1 MKRSLFATTAVSLL
15 LAFGAYGQDDDLDLD
30 ALLGGDGGS
39 PALDEFDDLGG
50 DAAAADD
57 GFDLGLDEF
66 AEDAADVAD
75 AADAV
80 ADDAADLADAS
91 ADFADDAF
99 GAAEDVAADVAEDA
113 GDAFGFDDLAADAG
127 GDDDFFGGLDAA
139 DEAPAAAPAAA
150 DDSFDAYADDGFGAD
165 DAADDAGF
173 AGEDEDFAPMAGSW
187 GDDDA
192 EAAAPAIST
201 RGAKLA
207 DRIPTKEAK
216 AQAKK
221 LERVEEGRRQ
231 AAEADALAAAKRG
244 YDALNAKNP
253 ALAETEFA
261 AALQQFP
268 ARAGTSEEIRANLQ
282 RCLAEAKYQRAAKML
297 ASEEML
303 PEARRL
309 VDEGIAVDPKHSGL
323 QRLNRKLA
331 RLEERADQPKPPA
344 KQAGT
349 LAKADELAQLYTE
362 AKQWYFLKDYDRA
375 EALFRKILA
384 IHPYHKSA
392 LRYIQKIEER
402 KFKVATLHRKATVQ
416 ERMTQVRDT
425 WNVPAKA
432 AIAMPDEGIPQD
444 AKVVNPR
451 STALQEKMQN
461 IIIPKVEFRQAQIA
475 DVVSYLVDASIN
487 ADPSGEG
494 INIILNLGDGGA
506 TMAATS
512 APAAADDDG
521 WGGFGDDDGF
531 GAPAASSFGGSS
543 SSVPPITLN
552 LRNVTMTDA
561 VRFIT
566 EVARLKYR
574 VEDTAVIITPK
585 DAPLG
590 NIITRMYP
598 VQPSFIDV
606 VIERQAATAEDHDQ
620 EFVGMNR
627 TTFSKGDVKEFFE
640 KTGVQFPA
648 GASITY
654 NAAISQLIVANT
666 AENLETFERILQQI
680 NVVPNQVEI
689 EARFVE
695 VNQNDLEELGLQWIL
710 NDNWEIASKKDGSGG
725 RIQMNAGRPSQGLRV
740 FGYNSSTL
748 STEAVN
754 LVTKTENQA
763 VLGGIASFASVLTNP
778 ELGVVIQA
786 LSQHGGTDLL
796 SAPRV
801 TTRSGVNAQI
811 QVVKEIIY
819 PTEFDLTQPTVDSD
833 GNVTMAPVVTPGGFE
848 TRETGVILNVTP
860 TVGPDGYTIDLV
872 MAPEVCELVDWI
884 QYGSVITINS
894 SEGESNTYTLNMPQ
908 PVFTSRNV
916 TTSIVIWDGQTVV
929 MGGLIREEL
938 TTIKDK
944 IPILGDI
951 PVLGWLFRSEGQYS
965 EKKNLLIFVTAR
977 LVDPAGRPVHADG
990 AMMPGVG
997 LETSTAE

>member
-1 MKRSLFATTAVSLL
+1 MKWCMIATTAVSLL
-15 LAFGAYGQDDDLDLD
+15 FAAGAYAQDDDLDLD
-30 ALLGGDGGS
+30 ALLGGDDAAAG
-39 PALDEFDDLGG
+39 LDEFGS
-50 DAAAADD
+50 DAGAAADD
-57 GFDLGLDEF
+57 FDMGLDDLGADF
-66 AEDAADVAD
+66 GDAAETVEAAADDASDAFGDLADDTADAFDGLADDTADAAEEIDDSLGAFADDVAD
-75 AADAV
+75 AA
-80 ADDAADLADAS
+80 
-91 ADFADDAF
+91 
-99 GAAEDVAADVAEDA
+99 
-113 GDAFGFDDLAADAG
+113 

-139 DEAPAAAPAAA
+139 PAEPEAASEDDFFSAAAPAADEA
-150 DDSFDAYADDGFGAD
+150 DDDIASSWEA
-165 DAADDAGF
+165 
-173 AGEDEDFAPMAGSW
+173 EDEDFAPVSSSFDMDEES
-187 GDDDA
+187 D
-192 EAAAPAIST
+192 EAPAIST

-207 DRIPTKEAK
+207 DRIPAKEAK
-216 AQAKK
+216 AQAKA
-221 LERVEEGRRQ
+221 LARLEEGRRQ

-253 ALAETEFA
+253 ALAETEFTT
-261 AALQQFP
+261 ALQQFP
-268 ARAGTSEEIRANLQ
+268 ARAGMSEEIRANLA
-282 RCLAEAKYQRAAKML
+282 RCLAEAKCQRAAKMME
-297 ASEEML
+297 SEEML

-309 VDEGIAVDPKHSGL
+309 VDEGLAVDPKHTGL
-323 QRLNRKLA
+323 IRLNKKLA
-331 RLEERADQPKPPA
+331 KLEERAERPKPPA

-349 LAKADELAQLYTE
+349 LAKADELGQLYTE
-362 AKQWYFLKDYDRA
+362 AKQWYFLKDYDRS

-384 IHPYHKSA
+384 IDPYHKSA
-392 LRYIQKIEER
+392 LRYIKKIEER
-402 KFKVATLHRKATVQ
+402 KMKVATLHREATVQ

-425 WNVPAKA
+425 WNIPARA
-432 AIAMPDEGIPQD
+432 AIAMPEEGIVQE

-451 STALQEKMQN
+451 STALQEKMQS

-506 TMAATS
+506 AMASTP
-512 APAAADDDG
+512 APAAAADDE

-531 GAPAASSFGGSS
+531 GAPAASSFGGGS

-574 VEDTAVIITPK
+574 VEETAVIITPK

-627 TTFSKGDVKEFFE
+627 TTFQKGDVREFFE

-680 NVVPNQVEI
+680 NIVPNQVEI

-710 NDNWEIASKKDGSGG
+710 NDNWEIANKKDGSGG
-725 RIQMNAGRPSQGLRV
+725 RIQMNAGNTTKGLRF

-754 LVTKTENQA
+754 LVTQTENQA
-763 VLGGIASFASVLTNP
+763 LLGGIASFASVLTNP

-811 QVVKEIIY
+811 QVVREIIY
-819 PTEFDLTQPTVDSD
+819 PTEFDLTQPTVDGD

-884 QYGSVITINS
+884 QYGSVIKINS
-894 SEGESNTYTLNMPQ
+894 AEGESNTYTLNMPQ

-944 IPILGDI
+944 VPILGDI
-951 PVLGWLFRSEGQYS
+951 PILGWLFRSEGQYS

-997 LETSTAE
+997 LSTSTAD